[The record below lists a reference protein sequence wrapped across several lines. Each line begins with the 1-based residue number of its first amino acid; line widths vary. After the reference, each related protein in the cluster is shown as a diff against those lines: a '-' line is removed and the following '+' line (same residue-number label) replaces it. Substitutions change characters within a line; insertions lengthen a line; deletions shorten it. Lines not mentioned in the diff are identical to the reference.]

1 MTITRFI
8 LCLSIFLFSC
18 NQVDTSMQTELN
30 NLKEKLAKS
39 EMALADATAQKATFI
54 HTVYFWMKE
63 DVTDAQKADFFKNGC
78 GALAKCPT
86 IQNVFYGPPAMT
98 PREVVDN
105 SYDVAWICHFAT
117 PEDQEAYQ
125 KEPIHLKFIEDYSHL
140 WERVQVYDNL
150 IAMDK

>member
-1 MTITRFI
+1 MITRSLLLLFF
-8 LCLSIFLFSC
+8 STFLFSC
-18 NQVDTSMQTELN
+18 NQVDTTMQTELN
-30 NLKEKLAKS
+30 NLKQKLATAEK
-39 EMALADATAQKATFI
+39 ALAEANQKETAFI

-63 DVTDAQKADFFKNGC
+63 DVTEAQKADFIKNGC

-105 SYDVAWICHFAT
+105 SYDVAWIVHFASA
-117 PEDQEAYQ
+117 EDQDAYQ
-125 KEPIHLKFIEDYSHL
+125 KEPIHLKFIEDYQHL

-150 IAMDK
+150 IAQ